1 MYAYG
6 PEAIDVADDV
16 SFEDLG
22 KLKQQFLENQI
33 NISAQQCKNITT
45 STIQQSQSGLWH
57 SERRKRISASH
68 FGSIVKR
75 NPSLPIQIFV
85 RNMLY
90 SSFSG
95 NHHTRNG
102 ILKEDTTIEE
112 YRLKRA
118 EENDNV
124 CVQRSAVV

>member
-68 FGSIVKR
+68 FGSCF
-75 NPSLPIQIFV
+75 NLP
-85 RNMLY
+85 R
-90 SSFSG
+90 SSNETSSATSMASG
-95 NHHTRNG
+95 P
-102 ILKEDTTIEE
+102 
-112 YRLKRA
+112 
-118 EENDNV
+118 
-124 CVQRSAVV
+124 

>member
-45 STIQQSQSGLWH
+45 STIQQSQSGL
-57 SERRKRISASH
+57 
-68 FGSIVKR
+68 
-75 NPSLPIQIFV
+75 
-85 RNMLY
+85 
-90 SSFSG
+90 
-95 NHHTRNG
+95 
-102 ILKEDTTIEE
+102 
-112 YRLKRA
+112 
-118 EENDNV
+118 
-124 CVQRSAVV
+124 

>member
-45 STIQQSQSGLWH
+45 STIQQSQSGL
-57 SERRKRISASH
+57 SYI
-68 FGSIVKR
+68 IVF
-75 NPSLPIQIFV
+75 L
-85 RNMLY
+85 
-90 SSFSG
+90 SSFQS
-95 NHHTRNG
+95 
-102 ILKEDTTIEE
+102 ILFDCGVFLKNTIPG
-112 YRLKRA
+112 
-118 EENDNV
+118 
-124 CVQRSAVV
+124 VVVSTE

>member
-1 MYAYG
+1 MSNLKISTTTNARKAYG
-6 PEAIDVADDV
+6 PEDVDVTDDV
-16 SFEDLG
+16 SSEVLG
-22 KLKQQFLENQI
+22 KLKQQFLENHI
-33 NISAQQCKNITT
+33 NISAHQCINITT
-45 STIQQSQSGLWH
+45 STVQQSQSGLSH
-57 SERRKRISASH
+57 SDRRKRITASH

-102 ILKEDTTIEE
+102 ILQEDTTIEE
-112 YRLKRA
+112 YKLIKS
-118 EENDNV
+118 
-124 CVQRSAVV
+124 C